1 MASGASSL
9 GTPSPRAAQDK
20 QAPRDQRCRT
30 AERNVREAKLL
41 RIAAHDPL
49 AQARQCRS
57 AAHNRFVEAEVKLM
71 EALAAEMETQ
81 HGMSVF
87 GNTTGS
93 RCKKGDRGGVGST
106 RGRGGTRVGRSQ
118 MVGTLIPM
126 PVQPDRGYME
136 GDTLTVGKSGILPRC
151 QEEGVDLV
159 AWKFQE
165 DKRKSVAHKHCG
177 VLLNCAGRPG
187 CGSGCCSTCR
197 WLHCQ
202 RGGHQFQRNHPHV
215 VPWHRSR
222 KGRPRLRGRRRGRC
236 AALRGQGQGGDCFPR
251 RHDGQRPA
259 GSPVPCRQAMRAQ
272 SGGQA
277 QGCQE
282 GEG

>member
-20 QAPRDQRCRT
+20 QAPRVQRCRT

-106 RGRGGTRVGRSQ
+106 TGRGGTRVGRSQ
-118 MVGTLIPM
+118 MVRTLIPM
-126 PVQPDRGYME
+126 PVQPGL
-136 GDTLTVGKSGILPRC
+136 G
-151 QEEGVDLV
+151 
-159 AWKFQE
+159 
-165 DKRKSVAHKHCG
+165 
-177 VLLNCAGRPG
+177 
-187 CGSGCCSTCR
+187 
-197 WLHCQ
+197 
-202 RGGHQFQRNHPHV
+202 
-215 VPWHRSR
+215 
-222 KGRPRLRGRRRGRC
+222 
-236 AALRGQGQGGDCFPR
+236 
-251 RHDGQRPA
+251 
-259 GSPVPCRQAMRAQ
+259 
-272 SGGQA
+272 
-277 QGCQE
+277 
-282 GEG
+282 